1 MKKRKWTHPKI
12 PGEPERRIEVKL
24 RDAEGELR
32 YHAVFHYLYNDMN
45 LVSKEEL
52 LGSREDLPFWM
63 QDEASGIEG
72 NLPVD
77 AERAGWTAEI
87 EASGDTLYGVSL

>member
-32 YHAVFHYLYNDMN
+32 YHAVFHYLYNVRN
-45 LVSKEEL
+45 VVATEERA
-52 LGSREDLPFWM
+52 GSRADVPFYI
-63 QDEASGIEG
+63 QRDADGIER
-72 NLPVD
+72 NVPVD
-77 AERAGWTAEI
+77 AERAGWSAEI
-87 EASGDTLYGVSL
+87 VATGDRLYGVSF